1 MSIKKKWSVLPF
13 VLFAVLLIAL
23 IAYFA
28 LRKPSGLAEPLRAI
42 PVDASVVV
50 KINDFESLFQK
61 LTGRNQLWAEM
72 RTIAEIDRINTQ
84 LKFLDSLYRNQS
96 EAKDIL
102 RNTPSFL
109 SLHFS
114 GRDKI
119 SVLHAFQ
126 LPPRY
131 SPKKAINLINQLIV
145 NAGTIKIR
153 NYEGLEIHEVTL
165 LNRQAMQN
173 FSFSVYRDILM
184 ISFSTVLLEDA
195 IRQLINNESLHKL
208 GGFSEIYAT
217 AGKNVDANV
226 FINFR
231 QLPRS
236 LSVFVKTDYKSEV
249 RSFNHFAGWAE
260 MDVNLLTDM
269 ILFNGFVNPPDS
281 ANSVASLMLSQ
292 APQRFTSGEVLPASL
307 ASFLTIAISDAGSYM
322 VGYRSLLREQGKL
335 TPYQNTLSS
344 LNNAYGTDFPG
355 DLTGLID
362 KEITLGFDA
371 GAAAG
376 ITPAV
381 YFVMRVK
388 SKTQA
393 EEKLHEILTKFAA
406 AESKQ
411 ASAYTVHYRLDAD
424 LSYPIYHLPIK
435 KLVSKVFGNLYA
447 ALDDHYYTVLDNY
460 VVFSGS
466 VESVKSLIHQYVL
479 NKTLQNDQA
488 YKAFKNNLTPR
499 SNLVY
504 YCNLGKGRQFFDTY
518 LIQSLSDA
526 WDKYLPVFQRVQ
538 VAGFQLNASNNM
550 LYANVFAKYLGSY
563 RTATQTVWESK
574 LDTLADFK
582 PVFVVNHNTQQNEVF
597 VQDLQNN
604 IYLINQAGRVLWKI
618 RLPEPINSEVFQ
630 VDYFRNGKL
639 QLLFSTRHELYLV
652 DRKGNFVEKYPVK
665 LRAPATCG
673 VSVFDYDNN
682 RDYRLFIA
690 CDDRHVYAYTKEGN
704 LVQGWEFG
712 TSESEVT
719 QPVNHFRIGDK
730 DFLVFGD
737 RYKTYILDR
746 RGKTRVSSNTFFE
759 RSTRNNYWLDLP
771 PAGQGPA
778 LVTTDTTGQVYFI
791 GFNGQVK
798 TVRPP
803 DPFAGQHYFAY
814 ADLNGDRKGEFIYLQ
829 DKKLRVYNH
838 DFSGL
843 FDYTFETPVVSRPQ
857 VYQFSA
863 TDYKL
868 GVVSRH
874 ENHIYLFNNNGEL
887 YNGFP
892 LQGNTPFSIGQ
903 FGDTL
908 SRFNLIVGS
917 NDNFLY
923 NYRVK

>member
-1 MSIKKKWSVLPF
+1 MSIIKKWSVIPF
-13 VLFAVLLIAL
+13 LLLAVLGIAL

-28 LRKPSGLAEPLRAI
+28 LRKPSGLAEPLKAI

-50 KINDFESLFQK
+50 KINDFEGLFQK
-61 LTGRNQLWAEM
+61 LAGRNQLWAEM
-72 RTIAEIDRINTQ
+72 CNIADINRINLQ
-84 LKFLDSLYRNQS
+84 FKFLDSLYRNQS
-96 EAKDIL
+96 EARAIL
-102 RNTPSFL
+102 ENTPSFL

-126 LPPRY
+126 LPHRY
-131 SPKKAINLINQLIV
+131 GPKKAINLIHQLIV
-145 NAGTIKIR
+145 NNGTIKTR
-153 NYEGLEIHEVTL
+153 NYEGLEIHEVAL
-165 LNRQAMQN
+165 LNKQTVQN

-208 GGFSEIYAT
+208 SGFAEIYAT

-236 LSVFVKTDYKSEV
+236 LSVFVKTDFKSEV
-249 RSFNHFAGWAE
+249 RSFNQFADWAE

-269 ILFNGFVNPPDS
+269 ILFNGFVTPPDS
-281 ANSVASLMLSQ
+281 TTSVASLMLNQ
-292 APQRFTSGEVLPASL
+292 APQRFTADEVLPASL
-307 ASFLTIAISDAGSYM
+307 ASFLTIAVSDAGAYM
-322 VGYRSLLREQGKL
+322 EDYRSLLREQGKL
-335 TPYQNTLSS
+335 TGYQNTISS
-344 LNNAYGTDFPG
+344 LNNAYGTDFP
-355 DLTGLID
+355 DDFTNLID

-371 GAAAG
+371 GATEG

-393 EEKLHEILTKFAA
+393 EEKLREILTKLAK
-406 AESKQ
+406 AESKPV
-411 ASAYTVHYRLDAD
+411 SAYTVNFRLDAD
-424 LSYPIYHLPIK
+424 LSYPIYHLPVK
-435 KLVSKVFGNLYA
+435 KLVSKIFGNLYA

-479 NKTLQNDQA
+479 NKTLQYDPA
-488 YKAFKNNLTPR
+488 YKSFKNNLTPR
-499 SNLVY
+499 SNLVFY
-504 YCNLGKGRQFFDTY
+504 SNLGKGRNFFDTY
-518 LIQSLSDA
+518 LIQPLSDA
-526 WDKYLPVFQRVQ
+526 WEKYLPVFQKVQ

-550 LYANVFAKYLGSY
+550 LYANAFAKYLGSF

-574 LDTLADFK
+574 LDTLTDFK
-582 PVFVVNHNTQQNEVF
+582 PVFVVNHNTRENEVF

-618 RLPEPINSEVFQ
+618 KLQERINSEVFQ
-630 VDYFRNGKL
+630 IDYFRNGKL
-639 QLLFSTRHELYLV
+639 QLLFSTRSELYLI
-652 DRKGNFVEKYPVK
+652 DRKGNYVEKYPVK

-673 VSVFDYDNN
+673 VSAFDYDNN

-704 LVQGWEFG
+704 LLQGWEFG
-712 TSESEVT
+712 TAESEVT

-746 RGKTRVSSNTFFE
+746 RGKTRVSTSAFFE
-759 RSTRNNYWLDLP
+759 RSPYNNYWLDLP
-771 PAGQGPA
+771 PAGQSPA

-791 GFNGQVK
+791 GFNGQVR
-798 TVRPP
+798 TVKPP
-803 DPFAGQHYFAY
+803 DPFTGQHYFGY
-814 ADLNGDRKGEFIYLQ
+814 TDLNGDRKGEFIYVQ
-829 DKKLRVYNH
+829 DKKLTVYNH

-843 FDYTFETPVVSRPQ
+843 FTYTFQTPVLSRPQ

-868 GVVSRH
+868 GVVSRN
-874 ENHIYLFNNNGEL
+874 ENRIYLFNNNGDL

-917 NDNFLY
+917 SDNFLY